1 MLINMIPH
9 KTECHLNLSLSP
21 RLSETRGE
29 TGQTG
34 VGGKRS
40 WMQSGL
46 KTSPDAGGVPEERDL
61 KKDTQIF

>member
-9 KTECHLNLSLSP
+9 KTECHQNLSP

-46 KTSPDAGGVPEERDL
+46 KTSPDAGEVPEERDV